1 MALDFFTPATRAW
14 LAETFEAPTAV
25 QQAGWSSIAVG
36 HHSLLLAPTGSGKT
50 LAAFLWAIDRL
61 LHLPPSA
68 PAGVRVLYVSPLKA
82 LVYDIERNLR
92 GPLRGILR
100 TAERLGMPCRDIG
113 IDIRT
118 GDTPQALRRQQLR
131 APADI
136 LVTTPESLYLLLG
149 GQAAQTLLTCN
160 TVIVDE
166 VHALAPTK
174 RGAHLALSLER
185 LGTCAHNDPQRIG
198 LSATVTP
205 HAEAARFL
213 GGTRPVTVVDKS
225 ASPAI
230 DLRIMVPVA
239 DMENP
244 PPVPQAPAPGGSLLR
259 PDVAPVAQPEQA
271 GMWAVIYP
279 QVLALL
285 RAHRSVIVFVNSR
298 SLCERM
304 SRRINELAEEDLVR
318 AHHGSLALKK
328 RMETEELL
336 KEGQLR
342 GIIATSSLELG
353 IDMGAVDLVV
363 LVESPGSVGRGL
375 QRVGRAG
382 HQVGA
387 TSLGVMLP
395 KFRGDLLECAVIAE
409 RMRQGALESTVV
421 PHNALDV
428 LAQQIVAQVC
438 VAPTSVSDL
447 GAWIRR
453 SYPYQQLSEDAL
465 VAVLDMLSGTY
476 PSDDFADLRP
486 HLAWDRQHNILTAR
500 RGAKLTAVLNA
511 GTIPDRGL
519 FGVFL
524 GQGGPR
530 VGELDEE
537 MVYETRRGDTF
548 MLGAT
553 TWRVEQIT
561 RDQVLVSPAPGEPG
575 RMPFWRGEGPGRP
588 VSLGRAIGAFVREV
602 GALDAKAA
610 RAMLENNLHLDPH
623 AASNLWQYINDQQTL
638 TKTLPTDKTVVVERF
653 RDEIGDWRVC
663 VLTPFGARVHA
674 PWALALESM
683 LGKRTGQQVQA
694 TYGDDGIVL
703 RFADSDVPPPVASL
717 MLDPATIEDDV
728 TEQLGQSA
736 LFASA
741 FRENASRALLLPRR
755 RGQGRTPLW
764 QQRLKAK
771 MLMAAAQRYPSFP
784 IVLETYRQCLRDI
797 FDLPSLMSILEA
809 IERRD
814 IRVVDVETPHASP
827 FARGLAFAY
836 IANYLYEKDAPQA
849 ERRAHALT
857 LDRSLLRELLGQ
869 SDMRS
874 LLDAEVIGQ
883 VTDDLQH
890 LGEQS
895 RARDADELHD
905 VLRRLGDL
913 HIDELQNRA
922 TSDVRPWL
930 DKLQQERRI
939 ALVRIAGQARYICVE
954 DAGRYRD
961 ALGIL
966 PPAGL
971 PTRFLQDVPDARLD
985 LWRRYARH
993 HGPFVAEPLTAR
1005 YALPAATI
1013 VAELDSLTRAGH
1025 LVHGALSPT
1034 GEALEWCDAEV
1045 LRRLK
1050 RATLAKVRGEAAAV
1064 AATAYAEFLPR
1075 WHRMDAPPRGPRALE
1090 EALTQLEGVA
1100 LPWSAWCSAILPLR
1114 VADFNVDM
1122 LDMLCA
1128 TGAFVWMGHGAL
1140 GPRDGRVSFTRR
1152 AFADL
1157 VLHRKPVP
1165 ENLSEDHLQ
1174 LLNHLDKRGACFTVE
1189 LSAVDPKLQGQA
1201 LVGILLDLIWAG
1213 LITNDTVQPLR
1224 ALTARARHPR
1234 SAPWSAM
1241 MGGRWSRVG
1250 APEAALTD
1258 AAQSTRRAHHLA
1270 TQLLDRYAVVC
1281 REAAN
1286 AEDITGGFSAVY
1298 DVYKTMEE
1306 SGKVRRGYFVE
1317 GVGGAQFAH
1326 GFAIERL
1333 RAQRQTS
1340 ASDLPTP
1347 VQILAALDPAQV
1359 YGAVLPWPQRAS
1371 EDARALRRVA
1381 GAWVILHQGV
1391 LLGYVDA
1398 KGASLVTFM
1407 GTRAQPD
1414 AAALLVAGCK
1424 RIAAHSRRRVLR
1436 LQHIDQDAAL
1446 SAAWTPSMIA
1456 AGAAHTFDGLVIEAV

>member
-1 MALDFFTPATRAW
+1 MRLDFFTPATRAW
-14 LAETFEAPTAV
+14 LTEAFDAPTAV
-25 QQAGWSSIAVG
+25 QQAGWASIAAG

-61 LHLPPSA
+61 LHLPPDA

-131 APADI
+131 TPADI

-149 GQAAQTLLTCN
+149 SQAGQTLQTCN

-185 LGTCAHNDPQRIG
+185 LSTRTHSDPQRIG

-205 HAEAARFL
+205 HSEAARFL
-213 GGTRPVTVVDKS
+213 GGTRAVTVVDKS
-225 ASPAI
+225 ALPAI
-230 DLRIMVPVA
+230 DLRIVVPVA

-244 PPVPQAPAPGGSLLR
+244 PPVPQAPPPGGSLLR
-259 PDVAPVAQPEQA
+259 PDTPGPQPEQA

-298 SLCERM
+298 SVCERM
-304 SRRINELAEEDLVR
+304 SRRLNELAEEDLVR
-318 AHHGSLALKK
+318 AHHGSLALKR

-395 KFRGDLLECAVIAE
+395 KFRGDLLECAVVAE
-409 RMRQGALESTVV
+409 RMRQGALEDTLV

-428 LAQQIVAQVC
+428 LAQQIVAQVS
-438 VAPTSVSDL
+438 VGATSVGEV
-447 GAWIRR
+447 GAWVRR
-453 SYPYQQLSEDAL
+453 SYPYQQLSEEAL
-465 VAVLDMLSGTY
+465 IAVLDMLSGTY

-486 HLAWDRQHNILTAR
+486 HLAWDRQNHMLTAR
-500 RGAKLTAVLNA
+500 RGAKLVAVLNA

-537 MVYETRRGDTF
+537 MVYESRKGDTF

-561 RDQVLVSPAPGEPG
+561 RDQVLVSPAPGEAG
-575 RMPFWRGEGPGRP
+575 RMPFWRGDGPGRP
-588 VSLGRAIGAFVREV
+588 VSLGRAMGAFVREV
-602 GALDAKAA
+602 GALDADAA

-623 AASNLWQYINDQQTL
+623 AASNLWQYIYDQQTL
-638 TKTLPTDKTVVVERF
+638 TGVLPTDTTVVVERF

-663 VLTPFGARVHA
+663 ILTPFGARVHA
-674 PWALALESM
+674 PWALALEAM
-683 LGKRTGQQVQA
+683 LTKRTGQAVQA

-703 RFADSDVPPPVASL
+703 RFADSDIPPPVAQL
-717 MLDPATIEDDV
+717 MLDPATVEDDV

-797 FDLPSLMSILEA
+797 FDLPSLIGILEA

-874 LLDAEVIGQ
+874 LLDADVIAE

-890 LGEQS
+890 LGAER

-905 VLRRLGDL
+905 VLRHLGDL
-913 HIDELQNRA
+913 SVDELQQRA
-922 TSDVRPWL
+922 TADVRPWL
-930 DKLQQERRI
+930 EKLQNERRI
-939 ALVRIAGQARYICVE
+939 VALRVAKQARYICVE
-954 DAGRYRD
+954 EAGRYRD
-961 ALGIL
+961 AFGTL

-971 PTRFLQDVPDARLD
+971 PSRFLQDVPDARLD
-985 LWRRYARH
+985 VWRRYARH
-993 HGPFVAEPLTAR
+993 RGPFVAEPLAAR
-1005 YALPAATI
+1005 YAWP
-1013 VAELDSLTRAGH
+1013 VASLVSDLDSLTRGGL

-1034 GEALEWCDAEV
+1034 GETPEWCDPDV

-1064 AATAYAEFLPR
+1064 PAIAYAEFLPR

-1100 LPWSAWCSAILPLR
+1100 LPWSAWCTAILPLR
-1114 VADFNVDM
+1114 IADFHVDM

-1140 GPRDGRVSFTRR
+1140 GPRDGRVSFVRR
-1152 AFADL
+1152 ASAHLALRRRPMPEDMSDD
-1157 VLHRKPVP
+1157 HRRI
-1165 ENLSEDHLQ
+1165 LAHLETQ
-1174 LLNHLDKRGACFTVE
+1174 GACFTVE
-1189 LSAVDPKLQGQA
+1189 LSGVVPALQGQA
-1201 LVGILLDLIWAG
+1201 LVGVLLDLIWAG

-1224 ALTARARHPR
+1224 ALSARTRHPR

-1250 APEAALTD
+1250 APDTGDD
-1258 AAQSTRRAHHLA
+1258 AQARNTRQAHHLA
-1270 TQLLDRYAVVC
+1270 TQLLERYAVVC
-1281 REAAN
+1281 REAAA
-1286 AEDITGGFSAVY
+1286 AEDIAGGFSAVY
-1298 DVYKTMEE
+1298 DVYKTMEAA
-1306 SGKVRRGYFVE
+1306 GKVRRGYFVE

-1326 GFAIERL
+1326 AFAIERL
-1333 RAQRQTS
+1333 RAQRQGS
-1340 ASDLPTP
+1340 ANDPP
-1347 VQILAALDPAQV
+1347 GAVQILAALDPAQV
-1359 YGAVLPWPQRAS
+1359 YGALLPWPQKAT
-1371 EDARALRRVA
+1371 EDGRALRRVA
-1381 GAWVILHQGV
+1381 GAWVISYQGA

-1407 GTRAQPD
+1407 ATRAQPD

-1424 RIAAHSRRRVLR
+1424 RIAAHRRRRMLR
-1436 LQHIDQDAAL
+1436 LQHIDEDSAL
-1446 SAAWTPSMIA
+1446 LSSWTQGMMA
-1456 AGAAHTFDGLVIEAV
+1456 AGAAHTFDGLLIDTV